1 MEEQKKRRVEEG
13 MKVNSGVESTSPF
26 SMKRKSSTGSV
37 NSQITETRNKQGVYP
52 ITENNLIIQE
62 GEDRCAKAKEI
73 LKKYVSNIFENERTL
88 YIYCKYVMLHY
99 GKDLVDVNQVDSL
112 DFQIINGGITNI
124 LVKVKDTSKQNQYL
138 IRLYGPKTDVIINRE
153 REKKISCILYDKNIA
168 KKIYVFFA
176 NGRIEEFMDGYALSR
191 EEIKSPNFQKLIA
204 KNLKLLHDINLNDNF
219 YKELQVTQNVP
230 GTRPSFLW
238 NTIWK
243 YFNLLNEERK
253 KKCCFDSKA
262 NILKLIDFDI
272 LRESII
278 EVEKLCKSENSPIV
292 LCHCDLL
299 SSNIINTV
307 GVAVEGVDAV
317 KTVGSSTDPNIEN
330 NDGAATS
337 TNDGAN
343 ISFIDFEYSCPMER
357 AYDIANHF
365 NEYAGFNCDWD
376 LTPSKEE
383 EYYFIKHY
391 LDTDDEELINKL
403 IQEIQPFYI
412 CSHINWGLWSL
423 LQGMH
428 SSIDFDFMNYGMT
441 RLTASCLP
449 IFRSKVSKK
458 KGEAK
463 NQHMDHP
470 TWP

>member
-1 MEEQKKRRVEEG
+1 MEEQKKRRTEEG
-13 MKVNSGVESTSPF
+13 KKSNSVVESTSPYPLR
-26 SMKRKSSTGSV
+26 RKSSAGSV

-52 ITENNLIIQE
+52 ITEGNLRIQE
-62 GEDRCAKAKEI
+62 GEDKNTKVKEI
-73 LKKYVSNIFENERTL
+73 LKKYVSNVFENEDTL

-99 GKDLVDVNQVDSL
+99 GKDLINADQMDSL
-112 DFQIINGGITNI
+112 NFQMINGGITNI
-124 LVKVKDTSKQNQYL
+124 LVKVKDTSTQSQYL
-138 IRLYGPKTDVIINRE
+138 IRLYGPKTDIIINRE
-153 REKKISCILYDKNIA
+153 REKKISCILYDKNIS
-168 KKIYVFFA
+168 KKIYVFFP

-191 EEIKSPNFQKLIA
+191 EDIKSPNFQKLIA
-204 KNLKLLHDINLNDNF
+204 RNLKLLHDINLNDSL

-253 KKCCFDSKA
+253 KSCSFDSKA
-262 NILKLIDFDI
+262 NILKLIDFDM
-272 LRESII
+272 LRDSII
-278 EVEKLCKSENSPIV
+278 EVEKLCKAENSPIV

-307 GVAVEGVDAV
+307 ETVDSL
-317 KTVGSSTDPNIEN
+317 GDPYNGN
-330 NDGAATS
+330 NDGVTTPA
-337 TNDGAN
+337 NDGEN

-365 NEYAGFNCDWD
+365 NEYAGFNCEWD
-376 LTPSKEE
+376 LIPSKEE

-391 LDTDDEELINKL
+391 LGTEDEELINQL
-403 IQEIQPFYI
+403 IKEVQPFYV

-458 KGEAK
+458 EE
-463 NQHMDHP
+463 
-470 TWP
+470 